1 MTRRRQTPPGKNG
14 AGAVPT
20 PADLVALT
28 ERLHELGAEQAT
40 IEKLAAKFGVKQAT
54 LEGWARRQRPFG
66 PEHAAL
72 AAQIETALQN
82 QISKREAER
91 EEAAKGRPNGGA
103 GGTSQDKPAPDDA
116 DAAWEKM
123 QKEQRRQQDGRTA
136 HNDPMALQERFDAA
150 LERLENATP
159 RPATLAH
166 GLIEAADGV
175 LDFDDQFRGPLVL
188 PPKITDR
195 LTRGEIHMLVA
206 DPNVGKTTLAYL
218 LALAIADEN
227 AALIGQIKIDWCG
240 HALVVSN
247 EDASGN
253 GAARW
258 REQRA
263 KLGMSGRLKNS
274 LSIWPKRLTLGR
286 FEDNVLVP
294 TEEGCEFVETLAAR
308 AERGVHYAYMILDPL
323 TGLFPGVSEN
333 NPTQMNDAVVLTGRI
348 AKASFAAVD
357 LVHHTSKSTRGEETV
372 TAYRGATGIEAALDE
387 MSTFAVLL
395 PAELTALGFPPNTRA
410 RSIVRL
416 KGQRKR
422 NSSFAGTYY
431 FEREVLHVPAVDSRK
446 PDEMAAEF
454 GTVAVMT
461 VIAPPARPSV
471 NLNDAHRW
479 LWEEFSRN
487 GKVKLSCTQGRG
499 KKPSPAAQ
507 ILMENSDCDQ
517 PVAERTIDDLQKAG
531 RIQLEKGW
539 SNGNR
544 IKIAVPAPPPAVPD
558 SADETENPF

>member
-1 MTRRRQTPPGKNG
+1 MDATNG
-14 AGAVPT
+14 SDAASTSADAAGAKGDASAVAT
-20 PADLVALT
+20 PAELIALT
-28 ERLHELGAEQAT
+28 KQLHKLGAERAT
-40 IEKLAAKFGVKQAT
+40 VENLAAKLGVDKST
-54 LEGWARRQRPFG
+54 LVGWARQKRPFG
-66 PEHAAL
+66 PEHATIAVG
-72 AAQIETALQN
+72 IETVLQGR
-82 QISKREAER
+82 IARLEAEQDKTT
-91 EEAAKGRPNGGA
+91 EGRSDGA
-103 GGTSQDKPAPDDA
+103 GQRAQGSPDPDHVEA
-116 DAAWEKM
+116 EWRRA
-123 QKEQRRQQDGRTA
+123 QRRYMGAGSRARRD
-136 HNDPMALQERFDAA
+136 DPMALQERHDAA

-240 HALVVSN
+240 HVLVVSN

-263 KLGMSGRLKNS
+263 KLGMSGRLKNN
-274 LSIWPKRLTLGR
+274 LSIWPKRLTRGR

-308 AERGVHYAYMILDPL
+308 AEQGVHYAYMILDPL

-372 TAYRGATGIEAALDE
+372 TAYRGATASRPL
-387 MSTFAVLL
+387 STKC
-395 PAELTALGFPPNTRA
+395 R
-410 RSIVRL
+410 RSPFFC
-416 KGQRKR
+416 QR
-422 NSSFAGTYY
+422 N
-431 FEREVLHVPAVDSRK
+431 
-446 PDEMAAEF
+446 
-454 GTVAVMT
+454 
-461 VIAPPARPSV
+461 
-471 NLNDAHRW
+471 
-479 LWEEFSRN
+479 
-487 GKVKLSCTQGRG
+487 
-499 KKPSPAAQ
+499 
-507 ILMENSDCDQ
+507 
-517 PVAERTIDDLQKAG
+517 
-531 RIQLEKGW
+531 
-539 SNGNR
+539 
-544 IKIAVPAPPPAVPD
+544 
-558 SADETENPF
+558 